1 MTINGACSV
10 DLRTIP
16 SDDDGKKG
24 ALVGCSSLVFHVWAT
39 SKSIIDK
46 GHCGL
51 HRENVGCECLFIPHR
66 VIWLTGD
73 WAIPWHMKGRC
84 RWKVGGGGYSTI
96 QNQQHMHSGFH
107 SLDSIIQ
114 SRRSSRHHR

>member
-84 RWKVGGGGYSTI
+84 RWKVGGGGVFDHTKSTTHALWI
-96 QNQQHMHSGFH
+96 PFPR
-107 SLDSIIQ
+107 LDHPESEE
-114 SRRSSRHHR
+114 